1 MPHYIQTPEGLVR
14 ELITSVNPVAKP
26 FTAENL
32 IFGKPSVILNDPSA
46 NTQVNVRGV
55 DQVDY
60 DGQVQI
66 RYNRLDIGVLFG
78 GTYRAE
84 FEALGASNLHRL
96 LPALNQAL
104 GTNFTPKDL
113 ENIDLKTLGQGD
125 QVTLELR
132 AKPGS
137 VAFTGFTRVLF
148 NRKIV
153 ILSDFVT
160 VREFT
165 ELNHPDPIIDGSRSA
180 GLMTW
185 GQDFTLIKQ
194 HMRIIPW
201 WAQYR
206 GQWYTH
212 TAFAEALAEFYGIEA
227 WPQNPADPK
236 ETSTVIDYATSQV
249 AKANPEFQRVIVQT
263 GIKTNGYSGTAYFH
277 YNTI

>member
-1 MPHYIQTPEGLVR
+1 MPHYIQTPEGMVR
-14 ELITSVNPVAKP
+14 ELLSSANPTAKP

-32 IFGKPSVILNDPSA
+32 IFGKPSVLLNNPSA
-46 NTQVNVRGV
+46 DTKVNVRGV

-60 DGQVQI
+60 DGQVAI
-66 RYNRLDIGVLFG
+66 EYSRLDLGVLFN

-113 ENIDLKTLGQGD
+113 QNIDLITLGQGD

-137 VAFTGFTRVLF
+137 VAYTGFTRVLF

-153 ILSDFVT
+153 ILDDFVT
-160 VREFT
+160 VREFS
-165 ELNHPDPIIDGSRSA
+165 ELNHPDPIIEGSRSA
-180 GLMTW
+180 GLLTW
-185 GQDFTLIKQ
+185 GQDFTLVRQ
-194 HMRIIPW
+194 HMRVIPW
-201 WAQYR
+201 WANWR

-212 TAFAEALAEFYGIEA
+212 QAFADALAEFYGIEA
-227 WPQNPADPK
+227 WPQNPGGAT
-236 ETSTVIDYATSQV
+236 ETATLTDYATSQV

-263 GIKTNGYSGTAYFH
+263 GIKSNGYSGTAYFH

>member
-1 MPHYIQTPEGLVR
+1 M
-14 ELITSVNPVAKP
+14 
-26 FTAENL
+26 
-32 IFGKPSVILNDPSA
+32 
-46 NTQVNVRGV
+46 
-55 DQVDY
+55 
-60 DGQVQI
+60 
-66 RYNRLDIGVLFG
+66 
-78 GTYRAE
+78 
-84 FEALGASNLHRL
+84 
-96 LPALNQAL
+96 PALNQAL

-194 HMRIIPW
+194 HMRVIPW